1 MTQGAVDPGFPFRA
15 HQAPRPPSRTNNAQ
29 ASAILRTAPALHLAR
44 NGKEELEMKT
54 KEATNQRRANGQRR
68 GRLWPPRREGAQ
80 EIKKALGVGV
90 SL

>member
-1 MTQGAVDPGFPFRA
+1 
-15 HQAPRPPSRTNNAQ
+15 
-29 ASAILRTAPALHLAR
+29 
-44 NGKEELEMKT
+44 MKT